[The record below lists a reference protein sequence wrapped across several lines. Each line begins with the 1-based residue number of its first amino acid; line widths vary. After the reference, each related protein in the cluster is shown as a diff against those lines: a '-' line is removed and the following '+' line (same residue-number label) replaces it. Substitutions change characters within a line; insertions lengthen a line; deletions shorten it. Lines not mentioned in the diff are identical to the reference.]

1 MEMVTR
7 DEKENLQKKLDELIA
22 NRSVISKRIAEAREL
37 GDLRENAEYHAA
49 REDQG
54 MQEAEIR
61 RLTERLANVTIMDD
75 SAHKSTGVVFLGATV
90 RIREVGSDELELFRL
105 VGEAGAAGPN
115 ADYVEVT
122 ASSPMG
128 EALMR
133 AHVGEV
139 VAVRTPR
146 GTKKFEVVEIV

>member
-1 MEMVTR
+1 MEMITR
-7 DEKENLQKKLDELIA
+7 DEKEALQKKLDGLIS
-22 NRSVISKRIAEAREL
+22 NRPIISKRIADAREL

-54 MQEAEIR
+54 LQEAEIR
-61 RLTERLANVTIMDD
+61 RLTDRLAHVSVMDD

-90 RIREVGSDELELFRL
+90 RLREVGSDELELFRL
-105 VGEAGAAGPN
+105 VGEVSGAS

-128 EALMR
+128 EALIKAR
-133 AHVGEV
+133 VGEV
-139 VAVRTPR
+139 VNVRTPR
-146 GTKKFEVVEIV
+146 GVKKFEIIEIV